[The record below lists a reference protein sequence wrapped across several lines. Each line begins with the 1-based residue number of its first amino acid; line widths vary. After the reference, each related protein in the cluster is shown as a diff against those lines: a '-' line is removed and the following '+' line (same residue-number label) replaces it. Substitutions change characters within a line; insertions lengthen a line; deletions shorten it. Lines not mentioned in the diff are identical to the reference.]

1 MLKKYT
7 SKSDEAYEIIKNKIL
22 SNELKDGEVISENL
36 FAEELGISRTPVR
49 TAFQKL
55 EMEGFIKIYPSRGAI
70 VQEMSL
76 EESREIYDLRLAIE
90 TFIVKKVFDNITKKD
105 IENLRQIVKKQKEAF
120 NEGDTKSYI
129 ESMKYDMEFHS
140 YFLSIYKNEKINQI
154 FKSYME
160 KMTSFGYIALIK
172 PGSLSATLKEH
183 KKIIDCIEKK
193 DLNSAVE
200 SLEFHLENGKS
211 NAFH

>member
-1 MLKKYT
+1 MSKKYK
-7 SKSDEAYEIIKNKIL
+7 SKSDEAYEIIKHKIL

-36 FAEELGISRTPVR
+36 FAEELNISRTPVR
-49 TAFQKL
+49 SAFQRL
-55 EMEGFIKIYPSRGAI
+55 VMEGFIKIYPSRGAI

-90 TFIVKKVFDNITKKD
+90 TFIIKKIFNNITQED
-105 IENLRQIVKKQKEAF
+105 IENLKLIIRKQEEAF
-120 NEGDTKSYI
+120 NEGEAKSYI
-129 ESMKYDMEFHS
+129 ESMKYDMKFHS
-140 YFLSIYKNEKINQI
+140 YFLTIYKNEKINQI

-172 PGSLSATLKEH
+172 PGRMNATLEEH

-211 NAFH
+211 NAFR